1 MLPTFASFSAG
12 LIALAALEELEELEE
27 ALEELVLESELE
39 ADADEVPAADDD
51 ALSLALSLDVVDAVS
66 QAARRKAAE
75 KIAIRRCTIFMPSI
89 CLPVPGFVVH
99 SLTLLVNYG
108 LLLSE
113 AGDRLRRDC
122 ISKYLIQKTR
132 PYNS

>member
-1 MLPTFASFSAG
+1 VLPTFASFSAG
-12 LIALAALEELEELEE
+12 LNAFAALEELE
-27 ALEELVLESELE
+27 ALVLESELE
-39 ADADEVPAADDD
+39 ADADEEPAADED

-113 AGDRLRRDC
+113 AGDRLRKDC
-122 ISKYLIQKTR
+122 ISQNYCIIKKSGHTIANQGL
-132 PYNS
+132 P

>member
-12 LIALAALEELEELEE
+12 VNAFAALEELEE

-39 ADADEVPAADDD
+39 ADADEVPEADDD
-51 ALSLALSLDVVDAVS
+51 ALSLALSLDVVEAVS

-99 SLTLLVNYG
+99 SLTLLVTYG

-113 AGDRLRRDC
+113 AGDRLRKDC
-122 ISKYLIQKTR
+122 ISK
-132 PYNS
+132 

>member
-12 LIALAALEELEELEE
+12 LNALAALEELEA

-39 ADADEVPAADDD
+39 ADADEVPEADDD

-89 CLPVPGFVVH
+89 CLPVSRFCC
-99 SLTLLVNYG
+99 S
-108 LLLSE
+108 
-113 AGDRLRRDC
+113 
-122 ISKYLIQKTR
+122 
-132 PYNS
+132 

>member
-1 MLPTFASFSAG
+1 MKNLPATTIYSTEF
-12 LIALAALEELEELEE
+12 EP
-27 ALEELVLESELE
+27 
-39 ADADEVPAADDD
+39 DEVPAADDD

-113 AGDRLRRDC
+113 AGDRLRKNC
-122 ISKYLIQKTR
+122 ISKYAQYIIKRSTHKIKDTTKTITIIHVQMICM
-132 PYNS
+132 

>member
-1 MLPTFASFSAG
+1 VLPTFASFSAG
-12 LIALAALEELEELEE
+12 LNALAALEELEA

-39 ADADEVPAADDD
+39 ADADEVPEADDD

-99 SLTLLVNYG
+99 SLKLLVKYG

-113 AGDRLRRDC
+113 AGDRLRKDC
-122 ISKYLIQKTR
+122 ISKYIKQKTK
-132 PYNS
+132 PQNC